1 MAITS
6 GQGASGA
13 KGVSFNLSR
22 RIAAAKNKEI
32 TTVFDFVAGYR
43 NREDTSL
50 LKPETLV
57 AGSHDVLVGTTGR
70 IRSREG
76 YYIDGTSSSTVSV
89 TRPLPDWEM
98 GTGTIHHLRA
108 GGLTSAGNDGKLQ
121 MRYIDTLGAL
131 GTTGATYWLDLLTSL
146 TSTYFQS
153 TNYWDTSNVKAKD
166 LLVNRT
172 GKIYEWTGAIGTIAS
187 VTSSTIVLN
196 GSLTLAQLRFDASG
210 YVINAGVVYQYD
222 SISGQTFTLHSGTP
236 DPTGSVVNSPVYQQP
251 VSYTFSGATFTN
263 SISPPTGFTCDLIG
277 VLATNQVIVASI
289 VNNLVYLSKA
299 GTYKD
304 YSQSTARLQ
313 YEGDTF
319 TTIGN
324 VTALIPQEDK
334 MYVSS
339 GLSEWF
345 VTDFTQTVIS
355 NSTTGTTQTFEVAK
369 LDQLKTTSGQAAI
382 SQYATTKIANDIA
395 FISNE
400 PRVDSL
406 GRVDNIT
413 LTPQITN
420 LSYPIIYDMNSY
432 SLTDAST
439 FYFKER
445 IYVSFP
451 TNGIVIIYNMTDPKK
466 PFWEAPQNL
475 PISGFCAVGNVLI
488 GHSYNTFES
497 YVMYTGYSDRAANA
511 NATGNPINAVAIFA
525 YQELGLRFKSK
536 SFNKFA
542 VEGYI
547 SQPTTLNVG
556 LIFRAPG
563 NGLTAGTSL
572 IIKGS
577 DPYVVGGITDDSLGK
592 FSLGKDPFGTDLPVP
607 QQVNLPPYFAVVKT
621 FVRNPYLG
629 YQPVFYSLG
638 TNQRWE
644 LLSYGNNAS
653 PTSEGETSITV

>member
-1 MAITS
+1 MATQS
-6 GQGASGA
+6 GQGAGGA
-13 KGVSFNLSR
+13 KGVSFTLSR

-32 TTVFDFVAGYR
+32 QTVLNFVEGYR

-70 IRSREG
+70 VRSREG
-76 YYIDGTSSSTVSV
+76 YYIDGTLSSVVSV

-98 GTGTIHHLRA
+98 GTGYIHHLRA

-121 MRYIDTLGAL
+121 IRYIDTLGVL
-131 GTTGATYWLDLLTSL
+131 GAVGLTYWLDLLTGL

-153 TNYWDTSNVKAKD
+153 TNYWDTTALKAKD

-172 GKIYEWTGAIGTIAS
+172 GTIYEWTGAIGTVAS
-187 VTSSTIVLN
+187 NAATTITVN
-196 GSLTLAQLRFDASG
+196 GTATLAQLKFDA
-210 YVINAGVVYQYD
+210 
-222 SISGQTFTLHSGTP
+222 
-236 DPTGSVVNSPVYQQP
+236 TGSVIVNGTAYAYTGIAGSGGLQFTGLSGVPALTVGSPIYQQP
-251 VSYTFSGATFTN
+251 VAYTFSGATFTN
-263 SISPPTGFTCDLIG
+263 SITPPTGFTCDLIG
-277 VLATNQVIVASI
+277 VLSTNQVVIASV

-304 YSQSTARLQ
+304 YSQSSPRVQNDGFAIALN
-313 YEGDTF
+313 
-319 TTIGN
+319 GN
-324 VTALIPQEDK
+324 ITALQPQEDK

-339 GLSEWF
+339 GLSDWF
-345 VTDFTQTVIS
+345 VTDFTTTTTT
-355 NSTTGTTQTFEVAK
+355 NSTTGTTVVYETAK
-369 LDQLKTTSGQAAI
+369 FDQLKTNAGQAAV

-406 GRVDNIT
+406 GRVDMQF

-432 SLTDAST
+432 NFTDASI

-445 IYVSFP
+445 LYIAIP
-451 TNGIVIIYNMTDPKK
+451 HNGIVIIYNMTNPKT

-475 PISGFCAVGNVLI
+475 PISGFSTVGNTLI

-497 YVMYTGYSDRAANA
+497 YVMFTGYSDRAANA
-511 NATGNPINAVAIFA
+511 NATGNPINSVAVFA

-547 SQPTTLNVG
+547 SPPTTLNVG

-563 NGLTAGTSL
+563 NGLSAGT
-572 IIKGS
+572 IITIQGT
-577 DPYVVGGITDDSLGK
+577 DLYVIGGVADDSLGK
-592 FSLGKDPFGTDLPVP
+592 ISLGKDPFGTDLPVP
-607 QQVNLPPYFAVVKT
+607 QQVNLPPYFAVIKT
-621 FVRNPYLG
+621 FLRNPYLA
-629 YQPVFYSLG
+629 YQPMFYSLG

-653 PTSEGETSITV
+653 PTSENETSITV